1 MNFYFNNKSIT
12 QNTDVLNNKS
22 KTNKP
27 YVFRQYPY
35 NKVPPSI
42 PPSIPVVSPPPL
54 DDKAVMTWGKPT
66 WYLFHTLAEKV
77 IESRFLEIRAELLDT
92 VYSICLNLPCP
103 KCAQHAKSHLNSINF
118 NTIRTKEDFK
128 MLFFDF
134 HNHVNSRK
142 EYAIFKYEDLSK
154 YETAITRNIIYNFLI
169 EYNKKS
175 KIIKYLAD
183 DLHREKITSSL
194 KTWFIKNIAFF
205 AD

>member
-1 MNFYFNNKSIT
+1 MNFYFNNKNII
-12 QNTDVLNNKS
+12 QNPDVLNNKTT
-22 KTNKP
+22 TNKP
-27 YVFRQYPY
+27 HVFRQYPY
-35 NKVPPSI
+35 NKVTPSI
-42 PPSIPVVSPPPL
+42 PPSIPVVLPPPV
-54 DDKAVMTWGKPT
+54 DDKVVMTWGKPT

-77 IESRFLEIRAELLDT
+77 LESRFLEIRAELLDT

-103 KCAQHAKSHLNSINF
+103 KCAEHAKSHLNSINF

-134 HNHVNSRK
+134 HNYVNSRK
-142 EYAIFKYEDLSK
+142 GYAIFKYEELSK
-154 YETAITRNIIYNFLI
+154 YETAITKNIIYNFLI

-194 KTWFIKNIAFF
+194 KTWFINNIAFF